1 MEKQEKEEIEEN
13 RVIPTLVKELREKFG
28 SALEEI
34 KAEDVRI
41 GLAYTGVKISGGWGG
56 VDCTP
61 LYEFSGCPA
70 VGFAGKLKGSPVDEV
85 LELALSKGPL
95 QAAVGIAA
103 ANALAHRLLDSEYV
117 DKEKTFPV
125 SDLDVLDLIRP
136 GDRVSMVGYF
146 QPLVPAILKKA
157 GSLTVL
163 EKREVESPK
172 VKILAS
178 EKAGE
183 VLPAS
188 DVVILSAS
196 TLANGTVDELLE
208 FAVSGKAREVILLGP
223 SAPLYPRPF
232 FERGV
237 TALMGTKITN
247 TEGMLTVLSEGG
259 GTKKLHRG
267 CGEKVAFRKE
277 N

>member
-1 MEKQEKEEIEEN
+1 MKANK
-13 RVIPTLVKELREKFG
+13 VIPTLVNELRQKFG
-28 SALEEI
+28 PDIKAI

-41 GLAYTGVKISGGWGG
+41 GLAYTGVKISGNRGG
-56 VDCTP
+56 VACTP

-70 VGFAGKLKGSPVDEV
+70 LGFAGKLKGRPVDEL
-85 LELALSKGPL
+85 LEMALSSEPL
-95 QAAVGIAA
+95 QAAVGVAA
-103 ANALAHRLLDSEYV
+103 ANALAHRLLDTAIDSGI
-117 DKEKTFPV
+117 KTGLV
-125 SDLDVLDLIRP
+125 LDSALNVLDLVRP
-136 GDRVSMVGYF
+136 WDKVSMVGYF
-146 QPLVPAILKKA
+146 KPLVPKILKRKA
-157 GSLTVL
+157 ELTVL
-163 EKREVESPK
+163 EKREVKSPK

-178 EKAGE
+178 EKAKE
-183 VLPAS
+183 IVPAS

-196 TLANGTVDELLE
+196 TLANGSIDELLA
-208 FAVSGKAREVILLGP
+208 FAATGKAREIILLGP
-223 SAPLYPRPF
+223 SAPLYPIPF

-237 TALMGTKITN
+237 TALMGTKITD

>member
-1 MEKQEKEEIEEN
+1 METERKQEIEDN
-13 RVIPTLVKELREKFG
+13 KVIPALVKELRQKFG
-28 SALEEI
+28 PALERI

-70 VGFAGKLKGSPVDEV
+70 AGFAGKLKGSSMDSL
-85 LELALSKGPL
+85 LELALSRGPL

-103 ANALAHRLLDSEYV
+103 ANALAHRLMEEGKGTGSENQE
-117 DKEKTFPV
+117 DQAPV

-136 GDRVSMVGYF
+136 GDRVAMVGYF
-146 QPLVPAILKKA
+146 RPLVPDILKKA

-172 VKILAS
+172 VKTVAA

-183 VLPAS
+183 VLPFS

-196 TLANGTVDELLE
+196 TLANGSVDELLA
-208 FAVSGKAREVILLGP
+208 FAAAGEAREVILLGP
-223 SAPLYPRPF
+223 SAPLYPKPF

-237 TALMGTKITN
+237 TALMGTKITD
-247 TEGMLTVLSEGG
+247 TENMLTVISEGG

-267 CGEKVAFRKE
+267 CGEKVA
-277 N
+277 